1 MAVARVQLVIPDDDR
16 TRFVHQARR
25 EGLSLSAWLRAAAR
39 ERLDRQSRT
48 GRFAS
53 GADLESFFGDC
64 DALEGPEREPDWD
77 QHRAVIDQSRR
88 RGAADT

>member
-1 MAVARVQLVIPDDDR
+1 MAVARVQLVIPDVDR

-25 EGLSLSAWLRAAAR
+25 EGWSLSAWVRTAPH
-39 ERLDRQSRT
+39 ERLARQSCT
-48 GRFAS
+48 GQFAS

-64 DALEGPEREPDWD
+64 DALEGPDREPDWN

>member
-1 MAVARVQLVIPDDDR
+1 MND
-16 TRFVHQARR
+16 
-25 EGLSLSAWLRAAAR
+25 WLGSRAPG
-39 ERLDRQSRT
+39 Q
-48 GRFAS
+48 FAS

-64 DALEGPEREPDWD
+64 DALEGPDREPDWN